1 MGMAAQYYIN
11 SPGCRRQLLI
21 ADFILKTEAE
31 MGKTDNDITPFLGP
45 QKVGYFLRRN
55 NRVVVYNAFTLI
67 GLYQPSILGLT
78 PNTPIFIPP
87 RSRTT

>member
-21 ADFILKTEAE
+21 ADFIFKTEAE

-55 NRVVVYNAFTLI
+55 NRIVVYNAFTLI
-67 GLYQPSILGLT
+67 GLYQPFHLGLT

>member
-1 MGMAAQYYIN
+1 MAAQYYIN

-45 QKVGYFLRRN
+45 QKVGYFLRCN
-55 NRVVVYNAFTLI
+55 NRIVVYNAFTLACTS
-67 GLYQPSILGLT
+67 PSILGLT

>member
-1 MGMAAQYYIN
+1 MRMAAQYYIN

-55 NRVVVYNAFTLI
+55 NTGTVSKQMKRRPVLRAATAVVPEPAQMSATTSPGRV
-67 GLYQPSILGLT
+67 
-78 PNTPIFIPP
+78 
-87 RSRTT
+87 